1 MGDCN
6 RKARVL
12 TSARK
17 SMPTIDYVSI
27 IRSVYGDRRAML
39 AAACG
44 TSLVAGLS
52 AYKSQSLP
60 LLVIAVALLLIG
72 VYRYIDI
79 SNFMRAAI
87 DSDDGEIAEHWEHR
101 AVITGAMVAI
111 VYGAWCFISMVVVKD
126 PFAELASATLTTA
139 AMVGV
144 VARNFGL
151 DRLVTIQMVLVMVPL
166 SVGYALHGDIY
177 HIVLAIM
184 LAVMLGS
191 FRKLAG
197 DTRSLLLSAVHG
209 RVEASR
215 LATELDMA
223 MSTMQHGLFMLD
235 ETGTITVANEHAV
248 RIFGKLDIRTLV
260 GQPFHAML
268 AGLGENGQ
276 LPRTAVDRL
285 IDMLQQQASG
295 KVLLCLP
302 EALYY
307 EVTVSSRQQRS
318 VLLFED
324 ISERIAA
331 EERIN
336 FMARHDAL
344 TELPNRAYFG
354 EIVAED
360 LAARHRDDQPSLTA
374 LMILD
379 IDDFKHVND
388 TFGHV
393 VGDQLLI
400 EVGQRLRAAV
410 APDAVLARLGGDE
423 FIIYRGHAIDVDT
436 AKADVEA
443 IVATF
448 RTPFAIQGMSLL
460 SNVSVGLVTSTS
472 PDDDLNALMTKADLA
487 LYIAKGDGK
496 DRSEVFHA
504 QMDTDYHY
512 RQRLK
517 ADLRLAVET
526 GALSLVFQPEIDM
539 VHRRVV
545 TCEALA
551 RWDHPELG
559 NIPPSTF
566 IPLAE
571 EIGLISEIT
580 AWVLES
586 ATAQCVSWPGQV
598 GVAVNISARDFRG
611 GDIGAMVE
619 RALQKSGLPAARLEV
634 EVTETALIEER
645 DIAQKVLKS
654 LAARG
659 ISIALDDFGTGYSSL
674 SYLNTLPFTKLKIDR
689 SFVIDIAT
697 SSRAIKLLA
706 NVARLGHDL
715 GLVVTAE
722 GIETEDQ
729 LNAMLA
735 KTRVDQVQG
744 YFFSRPLPP
753 RDIAELIG
761 RLNAGSP
768 TALPIRKH
776 G

>member
-1 MGDCN
+1 
-6 RKARVL
+6 
-12 TSARK
+12 
-17 SMPTIDYVSI
+17 
-27 IRSVYGDRRAML
+27 
-39 AAACG
+39 
-44 TSLVAGLS
+44 
-52 AYKSQSLP
+52 
-60 LLVIAVALLLIG
+60 
-72 VYRYIDI
+72 
-79 SNFMRAAI
+79 
-87 DSDDGEIAEHWEHR
+87 
-101 AVITGAMVAI
+101 
-111 VYGAWCFISMVVVKD
+111 
-126 PFAELASATLTTA
+126 
-139 AMVGV
+139 
-144 VARNFGL
+144 
-151 DRLVTIQMVLVMVPL
+151 
-166 SVGYALHGDIY
+166 
-177 HIVLAIM
+177 
-184 LAVMLGS
+184 
-191 FRKLAG
+191 
-197 DTRSLLLSAVHG
+197 
-209 RVEASR
+209 
-215 LATELDMA
+215 
-223 MSTMQHGLFMLD
+223 
-235 ETGTITVANEHAV
+235 
-248 RIFGKLDIRTLV
+248 
-260 GQPFHAML
+260 
-268 AGLGENGQ
+268 
-276 LPRTAVDRL
+276 
-285 IDMLQQQASG
+285 
-295 KVLLCLP
+295 
-302 EALYY
+302 
-307 EVTVSSRQQRS
+307 
-318 VLLFED
+318 
-324 ISERIAA
+324 
-331 EERIN
+331 
-336 FMARHDAL
+336 L

-360 LAARHRDDQPSLTA
+360 LSVRNTGDQASLTA

-388 TFGHV
+388 TFGHI

-400 EVGQRLRAAV
+400 EVGRRLRAAV

-423 FIIYRGHAIDVDT
+423 FIVYRGDAGDVET
-436 AKADVEA
+436 AKADVETV
-443 IVATF
+443 VATF
-448 RTPFAIQGMSLL
+448 RTPFAIEGMSLL
-460 SNVSVGLVTSTS
+460 SNASVGLVTSTS

-496 DRSEVFHA
+496 GRSEVFHA

-517 ADLRLAVET
+517 TDLRQAIKAGT
-526 GALSLVFQPEIDM
+526 LSLVFQPEIDM
-539 VHRRVV
+539 AHRRVV

-586 ATAQCVSWPGQV
+586 ATAQCLSWPGQV

-619 RALQKSGLPAARLEV
+619 RALRKSGLPAARLEV

-645 DIAQKVLKS
+645 DIAQQVLKS

-689 SFVIDIAT
+689 SFVVDIAT

-722 GIETEDQ
+722 GIETEEQ

-761 RLNAGSP
+761 RLNASSP
-768 TALPIRKH
+768 AALPIRKH